1 MFFSLSFINN
11 QRKVILLSLL
21 LCLQL
26 ISTILLWSLN
36 ASDVVSEVKFAVFLA
51 IDLLCFSMVAYS
63 YRKLK
68 EGQISPSWI
77 LLGTF
82 GLVVLLFSGL
92 FFP

>member
-1 MFFSLSFINN
+1 MELNKFQLI
-11 QRKVILLSLL
+11 LL

-26 ISTILLWSLN
+26 ISIVFLWSLN

-51 IDLLCFSMVAYS
+51 VDLLCFAMVAYS

-68 EGQISPSWI
+68 RGLSLSPMWV
-77 LLGTF
+77 LLGSI
-82 GLVVLLFSGL
+82 GLVILLFSGL

>member
-1 MFFSLSFINN
+1 MDLNKFQLI
-11 QRKVILLSLL
+11 LL

-26 ISTILLWSLN
+26 ISTVFLWSLN

-51 IDLLCFSMVAYS
+51 VDLLCFAMVAYS

-68 EGQISPSWI
+68 RGLSISSMWV
-77 LLGTF
+77 LLGSI
-82 GLVVLLFSGL
+82 GLVILLFSGL